1 MKKHI
6 LTLALAATLL
16 ASSCKRNNSSFDG
29 PSLSDL
35 NGQFGML
42 QPFQASKSSVD
53 FSKAET
59 VGFTAKFTKLCDWTI
74 RIKGSNSGAQKFITG
89 KSRIIDVST
98 ATWNGSTTVFP
109 MFKNEPCVAT
119 LLINGVTDTF
129 NITVGITGVRVPSGF
144 VVANFESGMN
154 TKWTTFIQ
162 SGGGMDFKIHND
174 QFNVEGSNYFNMAG
188 TVNWD
193 WLIGMVDFP
202 ASAYG
207 KTTYPLSTVGED
219 VYFNCLIYGKPNTN
233 ESRILFQF
241 REDDNANG
249 KFDAASDDQ
258 YDNELRVTWE
268 GWKLVSFKYT
278 DLLHLV
284 NGVPAPNNG
293 NRRHNPNSLVMVS
306 LLHLANPSG
315 GAASTKIDCIMFT
328 EKGPLEL

>member
-53 FSKAET
+53 FSKSET

-89 KSRIIDVST
+89 KSRIIDAST

-119 LLINGVTDTF
+119 LLVDGVTDTF
-129 NITVGITGVRVPSGF
+129 NITIGITGVRVPAGF

-154 TKWTTFIQ
+154 TKWATFIQ

-174 QFNVEGSNYFNMAG
+174 QLLLQNRSMVEASNHAKSFARQTQDTLEHIDQVSLMLKYQ
-188 TVNWD
+188 W
-193 WLIGMVDFP
+193 
-202 ASAYG
+202 S
-207 KTTYPLSTVGED
+207 SE
-219 VYFNCLIYGKPNTN
+219 
-233 ESRILFQF
+233 
-241 REDDNANG
+241 G
-249 KFDAASDDQ
+249 KFPDIAKQ
-258 YDNELRVTWE
+258 YKN
-268 GWKLVSFKYT
+268 GMYVSPGT
-278 DLLHLV
+278 RQPLMLT
-284 NGVPAPNNG
+284 
-293 NRRHNPNSLVMVS
+293 VS
-306 LLHLANPSG
+306 LPRRACPRPWAQTCMTCHFLTHIKPHP
-315 GAASTKIDCIMFT
+315 TPRCISIHRQKVAVAWS
-328 EKGPLEL
+328 EKKYCVLRAE